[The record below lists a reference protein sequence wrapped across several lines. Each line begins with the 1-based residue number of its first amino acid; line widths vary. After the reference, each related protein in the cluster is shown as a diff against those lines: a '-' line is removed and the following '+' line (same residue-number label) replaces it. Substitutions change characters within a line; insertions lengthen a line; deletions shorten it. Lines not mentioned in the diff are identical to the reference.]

1 MKREEL
7 IRYKAGLA
15 ALMLSSSMV
24 LSGCAKGFELTVDEE
39 RNIVA
44 EDDSYINND
53 FIEKCYVVE
62 AKSNITG
69 ESNIY
74 IAKRHKSWAKG
85 GVLTN
90 GYVDVFTNMDLFT
103 QKNEYNTS
111 FEYIKETPL
120 FDYLVSLNLVKG
132 SYSYEDMQNIYEEIK
147 AIYEFE
153 SEKEL
158 VK

>member
-1 MKREEL
+1 MKKEEL

-15 ALMLSSSMV
+15 ALILSSSFA
-24 LSGCAKGFELTVDEE
+24 LSGCSKGFELKVDEE
-39 RNIVA
+39 RNLVA
-44 EDDSYINND
+44 EEDSYINND

-62 AKSNITG
+62 AKSKITG

-74 IAKRHKSWAKG
+74 
-85 GVLTN
+85 LTRRRVAPPLVFE
-90 GYVDVFTNMDLFT
+90 YIDIFTNISLF
-103 QKNEYNTS
+103 QEAGNTS
-111 FEYIKETPL
+111 FEVIKDTPL
-120 FDYLVSLNLVKG
+120 FDYLISLNLVKG
-132 SYSYEDMQNIYEEIK
+132 AYSYEDMQNIYDEIK

>member
-1 MKREEL
+1 MKKEEL

-15 ALMLSSSMV
+15 ALMLSSGML
-24 LSGCAKGFELTVDEE
+24 LSGCAKGFELKVDEE
-39 RNIVA
+39 RNLVA
-44 EDDSYINND
+44 EEDSYINND

-62 AKSNITG
+62 AKSKITG

-74 IAKRHKSWAKG
+74 LTRRKISSI
-85 GVLTN
+85 VLSSK
-90 GYVDVFTNMDLFT
+90 YIDVFTNICLFDDVNT
-103 QKNEYNTS
+103 TS
-111 FEYIKETPL
+111 FEIINETPL
-120 FDYLVSLNLVKG
+120 FDYLISLNLVKG
-132 SYSYEDMQNIYEEIK
+132 TYSYEDMQNIYEEIK

>member
-7 IRYKAGLA
+7 IRYKAGIA
-15 ALMLSSSMV
+15 ALMLSSGML
-24 LSGCAKGFELTVDEE
+24 LSGCAKRFELTVDEE

-44 EDDSYINND
+44 QDDSYINND

-74 IAKRHKSWAKG
+74 ITRRKVSFALRH
-85 GVLTN
+85 N
-90 GYVDVFTNMDLFT
+90 YDYIDVFTNVTLFHD
-103 QKNEYNTS
+103 KMNTS
-111 FEYIKETPL
+111 FELVKETPL
-120 FDYLVSLNLVKG
+120 FDYIVSLNLIKG

-147 AIYEFE
+147 AVYEFE